1 MQADDAMFWDRLA
14 EMPHIEAEHECVLRR
29 EELCLQLAVLRTE
42 MNELIKRGHTKTV
55 SLREVTAAQSEVQA
69 QLTKLN
75 ERIKELRKLQ
85 SRIDWRAAVATLY
98 GEEAVVECLVW
109 MEQTGCASI
118 EATKR

>member
-14 EMPHIEAEHECVLRR
+14 EMPYVEAEHECVLRR
-29 EELCLQLAVLRTE
+29 EELCLQLSMLNTE
-42 MNELIKRGHTKTV
+42 KTNLINDGHHNTKAI
-55 SLREVTAAQSEVQA
+55 RDIGAAQKEVQS

-85 SRIDWRAAVATLY
+85 SRIDWRAAVAALY
-98 GEEAVVECLVW
+98 GEEGVVDCLVW

-118 EATKR
+118 EATKQ